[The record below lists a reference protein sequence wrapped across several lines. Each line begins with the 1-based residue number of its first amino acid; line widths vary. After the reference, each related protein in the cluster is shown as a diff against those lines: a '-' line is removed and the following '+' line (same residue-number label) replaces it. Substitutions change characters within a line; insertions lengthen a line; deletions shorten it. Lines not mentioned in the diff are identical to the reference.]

1 MAVPQPLDGESFL
14 EYMTRVMDANGI
26 DFYVD
31 EGSYIYVDRAS
42 GLKTVDFRNG
52 MGPVATQLAME
63 SELNKV
69 ANEIKHLIKVPITTN
84 QFTALTSFAQ
94 HIGIDNFAKSSCLH
108 RLNEGFYE
116 EVPRLMARW
125 RTGKVGR
132 YSKAGVRQDYVQ
144 RRQWEGELFS
154 TPEWIDISAY
164 LPMSRPNCTFGQLA
178 EDLRVCKLNAIRS
191 VCGFPPVG

>member
-1 MAVPQPLDGESFL
+1 MAVPQPLDNESFL
-14 EYMTRVMDANGI
+14 AYMTRVMDANGI

-63 SELNKV
+63 SELNQV
-69 ANEIKHLIKVPITTN
+69 ATEIKNLIKVPITTN

-94 HIGIDNFAKSSCLH
+94 HIGIDNFAKSICL
-108 RLNEGFYE
+108 RSLNEGNYQDI
-116 EVPRLMARW
+116 PRLMARW
-125 RTGKVGR
+125 RTGKTGR
-132 YSKAGVRQDYVQ
+132 YSKAGIRQDYVE

-154 TPEWIDISAY
+154 TPDWMDISGY
-164 LPMSRPNCTFGQLA
+164 LPMDRPNCTFGQLA
-178 EDLRVCKLNAIRS
+178 FDLRQKKIDAVRS
-191 VCGFPPVG
+191 VCGLPPSG